1 MEPQDP
7 GSTCGALVLA
17 IIVVAVHVLRASQL
31 LGRTTS
37 VKLAMM
43 TVSILIVGG
52 SLMTHSGTAK
62 TVRRLVSVLSTVP
75 PGSVSNYLRPQ
86 PTIIIEVRICSNAH
100 NIHED
105 TPVEIVELYIR

>member
-1 MEPQDP
+1 M
-7 GSTCGALVLA
+7 LA

-43 TVSILIVGG
+43 TVSILTADG
-52 SLMTHSGTAK
+52 SLMTHSGMAK
-62 TVRRLVSVLSTVP
+62 AVGDPIMADPVPVSVLSTVP